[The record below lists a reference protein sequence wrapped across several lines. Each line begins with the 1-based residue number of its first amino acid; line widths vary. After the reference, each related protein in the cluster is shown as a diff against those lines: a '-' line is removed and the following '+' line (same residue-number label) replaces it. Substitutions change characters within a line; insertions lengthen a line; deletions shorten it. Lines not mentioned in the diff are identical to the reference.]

1 MKPVESRSLGNN
13 GRAVLEAV
21 SKDGYS
27 FNPSHS
33 HWRLNKD
40 VQLSLVLPATIMPAV
55 EAGFRAALMRYAEEA
70 SARHCE
76 NMATRFKRYLRDTG
90 AVQVSVADLMNWRAI
105 LGAHEE
111 WQLGGL
117 KGFLLAWYDYGFGGI
132 SKDVV
137 DLLQGWR
144 IQGNEKGAGVASG
157 CPDSGPYTDLEM
169 AALFDWANL
178 AVARRSISL
187 DDYAYLLALVMTAR
201 RPVQLA
207 ALRGRDLIREESNGT
222 ESFSLRVPRAKQR
235 GLRFRGEFRTLAI
248 IEDLYLVL
256 QQSHRRSL
264 GLAGKAVGQA
274 IHPELAGEIP
284 IFANQERLAKVT
296 SVRELERLLMGN
308 APDQLHATTS
318 SLSSALQRCARASTA
333 RSERTGEFIR
343 LSANRFRHTRGTKLR
358 RDGFGA
364 FVIAELLDHS
374 DVQNVGIY
382 TQNTAQEA
390 VVINELVGAQLA
402 PFAQACL
409 GTLVT
414 TERNA
419 IRGDDPRS
427 RVPNDRQNAVG
438 TCGSYGFC
446 ASGYRAC
453 YTCSHFQPWLEG
465 PHEEVLVDLYAE
477 KDRARSAGCA
487 EVVVN
492 ANDQL
497 ILAVEHCV
505 LLCRDAR
512 LRSQTVLTQE

>member
-1 MKPVESRSLGNN
+1 MPVELRLLGKAKLA
-13 GRAVLEAV
+13 GTSAV
-21 SKDGYS
+21 SKDGYP
-27 FNPSHS
+27 FDPSGEK
-33 HWRLNKD
+33 WRLNKD
-40 VQLSLVLPATIMPAV
+40 IEISLMLPHTVDPQT
-55 EAGFRAALMRYAEEA
+55 ESGFRSTLCRYAEEA
-70 SARHCE
+70 SGSHAS
-76 NMATRFKRYLRDTG
+76 NMEKRFKRYLRDTG
-90 AVQVSVADLMNWRAI
+90 ASRVTLADLINWRAI
-105 LGAHEE
+105 LPRHEQ

-117 KGFLLAWYDYGFGGI
+117 KGFLLAWHDYGFKGV
-132 SKDVV
+132 SEDVV
-137 DLLQGWR
+137 DVLQGGR
-144 IQGNEKGAGVASG
+144 IQGNQKGASVASG

-169 AALFDWANL
+169 AALLDWANL
-178 AVARRSISL
+178 AVTRRSISL
-187 DDYAYLLALVMTAR
+187 DDYTYLLALVMTAR

-207 ALRGRDLIREESNGT
+207 ALRGRDLIRDEGNGT

-256 QQSHRRSL
+256 QQSHRRSI
-264 GLAGKAVGQA
+264 GLASKAVGQA
-274 IHPELAGEIP
+274 LHSELAGEIP
-284 IFANQERLAKVT
+284 IFTNQERLAKVT
-296 SVRELERLLMGN
+296 SVRKLERLLIGN

-318 SLSSALQRCARASTA
+318 SLSKALQRCARASTA

-343 LSANRFRHTRGTKLR
+343 LSATRFRHTRGTKLR

-409 GTLVT
+409 GTLVA
-414 TERNA
+414 TERDA
-419 IRGDDPRS
+419 MRGDDPRS

-453 YTCSHFQPWLEG
+453 YTCSHFQPWVEG

-477 KDRARSAGCA
+477 KDRVRSAGCA
-487 EVVVN
+487 DVVVN

-512 LRSQTVLTQE
+512 VRSQTALTQE

>member
-1 MKPVESRSLGNN
+1 
-13 GRAVLEAV
+13 
-21 SKDGYS
+21 
-27 FNPSHS
+27 
-33 HWRLNKD
+33 
-40 VQLSLVLPATIMPAV
+40 
-55 EAGFRAALMRYAEEA
+55 
-70 SARHCE
+70 
-76 NMATRFKRYLRDTG
+76 
-90 AVQVSVADLMNWRAI
+90 
-105 LGAHEE
+105 
-111 WQLGGL
+111 
-117 KGFLLAWYDYGFGGI
+117 
-132 SKDVV
+132 
-137 DLLQGWR
+137 
-144 IQGNEKGAGVASG
+144 
-157 CPDSGPYTDLEM
+157 
-169 AALFDWANL
+169 
-178 AVARRSISL
+178 
-187 DDYAYLLALVMTAR
+187 
-201 RPVQLA
+201 
-207 ALRGRDLIREESNGT
+207 
-222 ESFSLRVPRAKQR
+222 
-235 GLRFRGEFRTLAI
+235 
-248 IEDLYLVL
+248 
-256 QQSHRRSL
+256 
-264 GLAGKAVGQA
+264 
-274 IHPELAGEIP
+274 
-284 IFANQERLAKVT
+284 
-296 SVRELERLLMGN
+296 
-308 APDQLHATTS
+308 
-318 SLSSALQRCARASTA
+318 
-333 RSERTGEFIR
+333 
-343 LSANRFRHTRGTKLR
+343 
-358 RDGFGA
+358 
-364 FVIAELLDHS
+364 VIAELLDHS

-419 IRGDDPRS
+419 IRGGDPRS